1 MTNIYIKS
9 YFIAGSHRP
18 QPYTG
23 IKKCKW
29 TDCSEIF
36 EDAVEA
42 LKHIKDKHL
51 KLGKQ
56 KNVHLNMKR
65 KAAPTISSI
74 NNSKNYKF

>member
-1 MTNIYIKS
+1 MDLFVSGS
-9 YFIAGSHRP
+9 YRP
-18 QPYTG
+18 QPYKG

-56 KNVHLNMKR
+56 KTANAIVKR
-65 KAAPTISSI
+65 KAAQTISSLP
-74 NNSKNYKF
+74 NKNYRS